1 MKKSENCDKKCTHK
15 IRNKSVKYIV
25 KGLAFDSA
33 RKARA
38 IKRIIEETHFPID
51 KHGFPEDF
59 FESYL
64 HDIIDVRNQL
74 AHSYSKINEGGVEVL
89 VSKKDG
95 QDIFFD
101 GTKIKEI
108 RQRILR
114 YEKMLDVLF
123 ESVR

>member
-1 MKKSENCDKKCTHK
+1 M
-15 IRNKSVKYIV
+15 
-25 KGLAFDSA
+25 
-33 RKARA
+33 
-38 IKRIIEETHFPID
+38 
-51 KHGFPEDF
+51 
-59 FESYL
+59 

-74 AHSYSKINEGGVEVL
+74 AHSYSKINEDGVEVL

-101 GTKIKEI
+101 GGKIKEI